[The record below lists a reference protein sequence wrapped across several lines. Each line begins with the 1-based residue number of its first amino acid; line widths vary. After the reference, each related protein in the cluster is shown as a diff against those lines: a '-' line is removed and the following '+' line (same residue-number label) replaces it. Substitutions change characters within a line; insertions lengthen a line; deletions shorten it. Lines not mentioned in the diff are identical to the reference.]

1 MFYKSLY
8 YWYFSKFMPK
18 KPKTTQDFKDLTA
31 YFAELAVIGALM
43 GLGVSKLIDVFC
55 DIKEAND
62 KMASLK
68 QQNNQSEATESQ
80 TE

>member
-1 MFYKSLY
+1 MFFYKTLY
-8 YWYFSKFMPK
+8 YWYFSEFLPK
-18 KPKTTQDFKDLTA
+18 KHKTTQDFKDLTA

-55 DIKEAND
+55 EIKEAKD

-68 QQNNQSEATESQ
+68 QQNQSEASGSQ
-80 TE
+80 AE

>member
-8 YWYFSKFMPK
+8 YWYFSEFMPK
-18 KPKTTQDFKDLTA
+18 KHKTTQDFKDLTA
-31 YFAELAVIGALM
+31 YFTELAVIGALM

-55 DIKEAND
+55 EIKEAKD

-80 TE
+80 AE